1 MPLSISLFPDLD
13 GIEDLIGDSE
23 TGLQMYLASLA
34 ILLAFLIAHAVI
46 DRLKQ
51 RSPVEKLIK
60 GRGFR

>member
-13 GIEDLIGDSE
+13 GLIDVSGQ
-23 TGLQMYLASLA
+23 GLHAYLAALA
-34 ILLAFLIAHAVI
+34 IVLALLIAHAVV

-60 GRGFR
+60 RRGR